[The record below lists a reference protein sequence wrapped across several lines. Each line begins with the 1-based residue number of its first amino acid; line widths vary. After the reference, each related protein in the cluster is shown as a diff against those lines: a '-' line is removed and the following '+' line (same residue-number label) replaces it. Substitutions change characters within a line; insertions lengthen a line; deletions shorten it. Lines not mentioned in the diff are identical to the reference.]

1 MTEGGY
7 VGFSRWAPL
16 TENRVDR
23 AIRRTRTASFPY
35 FGLDPDDPRD

>member
-1 MTEGGY
+1 MWDP
-7 VGFSRWAPL
+7 F

-23 AIRRTRTASFPY
+23 AILRTRRASFPY

>member
-7 VGFSRWAPL
+7 TGFAAWDPF
-16 TENRVDR
+16 TESRVDR
-23 AIRRTRTASFPY
+23 AISRTRRASYPL

>member
-1 MTEGGY
+1 MTEGAY
-7 VGFSRWAPL
+7 VGFHRWDPF

-23 AIRRTRTASFPY
+23 AILRTRTASFPY